1 MSETLA
7 VESGIRRASSFA
19 TLRRVRRALAVVV
32 AVALLCVLRISG
44 WRFLGSALV
53 AEGPLESADV
63 VVVSNASPVA
73 DAFEAATL
81 YRTGY
86 AQEIVIPRYVPE
98 RHVDELHRLGIT
110 YLPQTELMEAVLE
123 HSGVPSAAIRTLSDP
138 VDGTE
143 REVAAVAAFVTQQRP
158 RSVLFVT
165 ARSHTARS
173 AWLLRRTLPRGV
185 EVIVRSPRDDLFDP
199 GSWWQSRAQAR
210 ELMTEYLRWGNTL
223 LGDLW
228 G

>member
-7 VESGIRRASSFA
+7 VESGVGRALSFA
-19 TLRRVRRALAVVV
+19 TPRRIRRALAVVV
-32 AVALLCVLRISG
+32 AGALLCMLRAPGLRI
-44 WRFLGSALV
+44 LGSALV
-53 AEGPLESADV
+53 AEGPLASADV
-63 VVVSNASPVA
+63 VVVSNASPVS

-86 AQEIVIPRYVPE
+86 AQEIVIPRFVPE
-98 RHVDELHRLGIT
+98 RRVDDLHRLGIP

-123 HSGVPSAAIRTLSDP
+123 RSGVPRAAIRTLPEP

-143 REVAAVAAFVTQQRP
+143 REVAAVAAFVTQRRP
-158 RSVLFVT
+158 GSLLFVT

-173 AWLLRRTLPRGV
+173 AWLLRRALPGGIA
-185 EVIVRSPRDDLFDP
+185 VIVRSPRDDVFDP
-199 GSWWQSRAQAR
+199 GSWWQSRGQAR
-210 ELMTEYLRWGNTL
+210 ELMVEYLRWGNTL

>member
-7 VESGIRRASSFA
+7 VESGIGRVSSFA
-19 TLRRVRRALAVVV
+19 TPRRLRRAVAVVV
-32 AVALLCVLRISG
+32 AVAVLWALRTPGLRI
-44 WRFLGSALV
+44 LGSALV
-53 AEGPLESADV
+53 AEGPLASADV

-86 AQEIVIPRYVPE
+86 AQAIVIPRFTRE
-98 RHVDELHRLGIT
+98 HRVDDLHRLGIP

-123 HSGVPSAAIRTLSDP
+123 RSGVPSAAIRTLP
-138 VDGTE
+138 ARVDGTE
-143 REVAAVAAFVTQQRP
+143 SEVAAVAAFVTQQQP

-173 AWLLRRTLPRGV
+173 AWLLRRTLPRGT
-185 EVIVRSPRDDLFDP
+185 EIIVRSPSDDLFDP
-199 GSWWQSRAQAR
+199 GSWWQSRGQTR
-210 ELMTEYLRWGNTL
+210 ELLVEYLRWGNTL

>member
-1 MSETLA
+1 MSKTLA
-7 VESGIRRASSFA
+7 VESGVGRAPSFA
-19 TLRRVRRALAVVV
+19 TSRRVRRALAAVV
-32 AVALLCVLRISG
+32 AVAVLCLLRTPCLRI
-44 WRFLGSALV
+44 LGGALV
-53 AEGPLESADV
+53 AEGPLAPADV
-63 VVVSNASPVA
+63 VVASNASPVA
-73 DAFEAATL
+73 DAFEAASL

-86 AQEIVIPRYVPE
+86 AQEIIIPRFAPE
-98 RHVDELHRLGIT
+98 RRVDDLHRLGIP

-123 HSGVPSAAIRTLSDP
+123 HSGVPSAAIRILPDH

-143 REVAAVAAFVTQQRP
+143 REVAAVATFVTQERP

-173 AWLLRRTLPRGV
+173 AWLLRRALPHGIG
-185 EVIVRSPRDDLFDP
+185 VIVRSPRDDVFDP
-199 GSWWQSRAQAR
+199 GSWWQSRGQAR
-210 ELMTEYLRWGNTL
+210 EVAAEYLRWGNTL

>member
-1 MSETLA
+1 MSKTLA
-7 VESGIRRASSFA
+7 VESGVGRAPSFA
-19 TLRRVRRALAVVV
+19 TSRLVWSALAVVL
-32 AVALLCVLRISG
+32 ALASLCVWRTPALRI
-44 WRFLGSALV
+44 LGSALV

-73 DAFEAATL
+73 DAFEAASL

-86 AQEIVIPRYVPE
+86 AQEIIIPRFAPE
-98 RHVDELHRLGIT
+98 RRVDDLHRLGIP

-123 HSGVPSAAIRTLSDP
+123 HSGVPSAAIRILPDR

-143 REVAAVAAFVTQQRP
+143 REIRAVAEFVKQQRP

-173 AWLLRRTLPRGV
+173 AWLLRRTLPAGI

-199 GSWWQSRAQAR
+199 GSWWQSRGQAR
-210 ELMTEYLRWGNTL
+210 EVAVEYLRWGNTL